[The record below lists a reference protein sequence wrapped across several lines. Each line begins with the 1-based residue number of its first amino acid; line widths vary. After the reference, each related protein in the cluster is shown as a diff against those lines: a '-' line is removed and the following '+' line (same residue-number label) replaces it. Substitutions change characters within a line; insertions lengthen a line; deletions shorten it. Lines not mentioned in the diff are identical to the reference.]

1 MENGKNNIN
10 DTNISNNKTM
20 EYYNVTK
27 SIINQT
33 ITEVDNDTKLE
44 KEAKDLFRKAENKL
58 KRRCCLYVLIHSKE
72 ERLIESCQLFKR
84 AGDKYK
90 LCNQWK
96 RSGICYEN
104 CALIK
109 IRLKEKPTPFY
120 KMAYDCYEK
129 IDIGNEAKYIF
140 DKMNISLEKDKNF
153 FQAAKNCE
161 DLAIQ
166 KEIKNKY
173 EEAMDLYFKSSYY
186 YERDGKHENLKNEMK
201 IKTAELMM
209 KIEHEKASKEVPA
222 ILENVGIKYLNTPE
236 RENEAKEL
244 FGKAILSS
252 VFFKETPNIGNI
264 LIDKYI
270 KIDKSFLDSNI
281 YKLCK
286 GVINSMKSHDFK
298 KLNDIIQQYKESF
311 EIDQFMEDIL
321 DKIIEKEKKNYNIK
335 DSVSSDFNN
344 NFEDN

>member
-10 DTNISNNKTM
+10 DTATSNNKTM

-44 KEAKDLFRKAENKL
+44 REAKDLIKKAENKL
-58 KRRCCLYVLIHSKE
+58 RRRCCLYVLIHSKE
-72 ERLIESCQLFKR
+72 ERLIESCQLYKKG
-84 AGDKYK
+84 GDKYK
-90 LCNQWK
+90 ICNQWK
-96 RSGICYEN
+96 KAGLCYEN

-109 IRLKEKPTPFY
+109 IRLKEKPAPFY
-120 KMAYDCYEK
+120 KLAYDCYEK
-129 IDIGNEAKYIF
+129 IDIGDEAKIIF
-140 DKMNISLEKDKNF
+140 DKMNLFLEKDKNF

-161 DLAIQ
+161 ELAVQ
-166 KEIKNKY
+166 KETKKKY
-173 EEAMDLYFKSSYY
+173 GEAMELYFKSSNY

-209 KIEHEKASKEVPA
+209 KIEHEKASKEVPT
-222 ILENVGIKYLNTPE
+222 ILENIGVNYLQIPE

-252 VFFKETPNIGNI
+252 IYFNEIPNIGNI
-264 LIDKYI
+264 LIDKYK
-270 KIDKSFLDSNI
+270 KIDKNFQNSNI
-281 YKLCK
+281 YILC
-286 GVINSMKSHDFK
+286 VRIINSVENHDFK
-298 KLNDIIQQYKESF
+298 KLNDVIQQYKESF

-321 DKIIEKEKKNYNIK
+321 DKIIEKEKKNNNIK
-335 DSVSSDFNN
+335 DSLSSDFNN
-344 NFEDN
+344 FEED